1 MAENNVNSSH
11 KSPAQILAEQSRAK
25 SKSKSKSENGEIRN
39 KTSDNHSKKL
49 PVNNKKLVTV
59 ENDDNRNIITGA
71 KDVKRNKTADNKRVK
86 KRPLKEQ
93 GRDTIFSLDIGTRTV
108 VGILAKVDEDGVF
121 EVLASCSVPHTVR
134 AMMDGQIEDIKQVAK
149 IVSIVKSRLEEL
161 SGIKLTK
168 VAIAAAGRAL
178 KTVRTSAEFSIENLD
193 ILSEDNVK
201 SFEIEAVV
209 KAQNE
214 LDIGDASFYC
224 VGHTVVAYELDGYK
238 IKVLAGHRG
247 KRASIDLLAAFLPSG
262 VVESLYA
269 VTDDC
274 GLEVISL
281 TLEPI
286 AAMHVI
292 IPPEVRLI
300 NIALVDIG
308 AGTSDIAVSRN
319 GSIVAYAMA
328 TIAGD
333 EITEEII
340 RKYLVSFDVAEEMK
354 LNSGKQLKYRDI
366 LGYEHTLESPEFF
379 ESIFPA
385 AGYLADT
392 ISKAVVEANG
402 SPPAA
407 VFLIGGG
414 SQLPGLTDMVAERLN
429 MPSDRVAVGGRMN
442 YRNISLSKMAKGS
455 ISIDGPEFVTPIGIG
470 LAAYTTGGYDFA
482 VITLNGKKKR
492 IFDTKILTVLDL
504 LMISGYKSSQ
514 ILGKTGRTLNFTL
527 NGEKM
532 SLSGNP
538 GKPSELEVNGVPASI
553 NTTLKQGDEV
563 VFTPATDG
571 ISASAKIYEV
581 TDGVDIDVITV
592 DDATYPFGKICNVN
606 GKYVMPDYS
615 IKNFDTITMIEVRTL
630 YDLTETLP
638 FDTYALDFYIGG
650 KKLTFDY
657 ELRAGDKIVT
667 TSKMLRH
674 TPKPD
679 KIENVKPII
688 PEKEKK
694 TVDIDESEVEIR
706 KNSGNIAQ
714 NSFAL
719 DALIEIAKS
728 AINDEIKTDEVPPEV
743 ILIPDNIPAEN
754 SISEKN
760 ATDEFWVTLNGRHI
774 VLEPKSDNSPHE
786 FVELMSYADLDLE
799 NPPPSKNMVITLNG
813 GNVSFMDVISI
824 GDDAVV
830 KWADN

>member
-1 MAENNVNSSH
+1 MAENNVNTPH
-11 KSPAQILAEQSRAK
+11 LTPAQILAEQSKAK
-25 SKSKSKSENGEIRN
+25 RKTKENIGSRN
-39 KTSDNHSKKL
+39 KSSDKVSKKP
-49 PVNNKKLVTV
+49 PVNNKNLVAE
-59 ENDDNRNIITGA
+59 ENN
-71 KDVKRNKTADNKRVK
+71 DNKKLIDKKSSTKHAK
-86 KRPLKEQ
+86 KRVLKEQ
-93 GRDTIFSLDIGTRTV
+93 DNDTIFSLDIGTRTV
-108 VGILAKVDEDGVF
+108 VGILAKADEDGVY
-121 EVLASCSVPHTVR
+121 EILASYSAEHTVR

-149 IVSIVKSRLEEL
+149 IVSVVKTNLEEL

-193 ILSEDNVK
+193 ILTEDNIK

-224 VGHTVVAYELDGYK
+224 VGHTVVSYELDGYK

-269 VTDDC
+269 VTDNC

-340 RKYLVSFDVAEEMK
+340 RKYLVSFDVAEDMK
-354 LNSGKQLKYRDI
+354 LNSGKQIKYRDI
-366 LGYEHTLESPEFF
+366 LGYEHTLESADFF

-392 ISKAVVEANG
+392 IASAVVEANG
-402 SPPAA
+402 NPPAA

-442 YRNISLSKMAKGS
+442 YRNISLAKLAKGS
-455 ISIDGPEFVTPIGIG
+455 ISIDGPEYVTPIGIG
-470 LAAYTTGGYDFA
+470 LAAHNTGGYDFA
-482 VITLNGKKKR
+482 VVSLNGKKKR
-492 IFDTKILTVLDL
+492 LFDTKILTVLDL
-504 LMISGYKSSQ
+504 LMISGYKSTQ
-514 ILGKTGRTLNFTL
+514 ILGKTGRSLNFTL

-532 SLSGNP
+532 SITGNP
-538 GKPSELEVNGVPASI
+538 GKPSELEVNGNPASI

-563 VFTPATDG
+563 NFKPAIDG

-581 TDGVDIDVITV
+581 TDGVDLDILTV
-592 DDATYPFGKICNVN
+592 DDSTYPFGKICNVN
-606 GKYVMPDYS
+606 GKYVTPDYT
-615 IKNFDTITMIEVRTL
+615 IKNYDTITMIEVRTL

-650 KKLTFDY
+650 RKLTFDY
-657 ELRAGDKIVT
+657 ELRAGDNIVT
-667 TSKMLRH
+667 ASKMLLH
-674 TPKPD
+674 NPK
-679 KIENVKPII
+679 KAVENA
-688 PEKEKK
+688 KK
-694 TVDIDESEVEIR
+694 TLEISKETVENDGNIAEIQN
-706 KNSGNIAQ
+706 NSGNIVQ
-714 NSFAL
+714 STYAL
-719 DALIEIAKS
+719 NALIEVAKS
-728 AINDEIKTDEVPPEV
+728 AIDFDDNNENSNNYADGTEEKKV
-743 ILIPDNIPAEN
+743 ILIPDTIPVKTGKEAK
-754 SISEKN
+754 I
-760 ATDEFWVTLNGRHI
+760 ADDEFWVTLNGKHI

-786 FVELMSYADLDLE
+786 FVELMSFAELDLE
-799 NPPPSKNMVITLNG
+799 NPPPSKNMIITLNG
-813 GNVSFMDVISI
+813 NTVSFMDVISI

-830 KWADN
+830 KWADK